1 SLFLLY
7 HFQQSRGK
15 KSVLE
20 EGDRQ
25 RVISSFAS
33 RAIEA
38 HKQSNINGSLNNNRP
53 KSSSNITFLSDE
65 NPLTTRNPLYVE
77 GVTQSPAAAGFLRK
91 RNDTLDPLSPASLV
105 LRDASLGGSHRAWTV
120 PAHVA
125 KRRAPGSPS
134 RPVIMDPVQWQQER
148 LKAANEGMESQH
160 SDADISSP
168 LFQKISGPKL
178 TVKEKARQFEQQ
190 ALQEMKQVRSPD
202 VKSIRSPTHSIH
214 FQEGENRLEQSP
226 KSVVAS
232 PCLRSSLSSPTPCA
246 EVVEPEA
253 SAVPSV
259 IITHHDYPE
268 ELSPPPTRKPTPPS
282 FRIKKPLCQSCLAPQ
297 TKEVIG
303 SIPDPPKTPP
313 PPPPLL
319 PPPLPPAPPSPPLLP
334 PHPLPPPTVSLSS
347 SSSSSSPPLS
357 TQHLSPTKHSKSP
370 AKQPAV
376 PPPPATVPEPPPRR
390 ELKGILKNIQ
400 NLAAIEKSV
409 ANMYSQIDKNHLLPK
424 PIPKLKP
431 AATPELPT
439 PEAVAE
445 HNQQNG
451 NLSCVVEE
459 LEKRFPSQSTAL

>member
-1 SLFLLY
+1 M
-7 HFQQSRGK
+7 
-15 KSVLE
+15 
-20 EGDRQ
+20 
-25 RVISSFAS
+25 
-33 RAIEA
+33 
-38 HKQSNINGSLNNNRP
+38 NNNLP

-77 GVTQSPAAAGFLRK
+77 GVTQSPTAAGFLRK
-91 RNDTLDPLSPASLV
+91 RNDTLDTLSPSRLV

-120 PAHVA
+120 PTHIT
-125 KRRAPGSPS
+125 KRHAPGSPS
-134 RPVIMDPVQWQQER
+134 RPVIMDPIQWQQER
-148 LKAANEGMESQH
+148 LKAENEGTENQH
-160 SDADISSP
+160 SSVDISSP

-190 ALQEMKQVRSPD
+190 ALQEMKQVKSPD
-202 VKSIRSPTHSIH
+202 VKSIRSPTHSIC
-214 FQEGENRLEQSP
+214 FQEGENVLEQSP

-232 PCLRSSLSSPTPCA
+232 PCLRSSPLSSPTPCA

-253 SAVPSV
+253 SVVPSV

-282 FRIKKPLCQSCLAPQ
+282 FRIKKSVCQSFLAPQ
-297 TKEVIG
+297 TKEVIE
-303 SIPDPPKTPP
+303 SIPDPPKIPP

-319 PPPLPPAPPSPPLLP
+319 PPPLPPPPPPPSPPLLP
-334 PHPLPPPTVSLSS
+334 PHPPPPPTVSLSS
-347 SSSSSSPPLS
+347 SSSPLS
-357 TQHLSPTKHSKSP
+357 TQHLSPAKHSKSP
-370 AKQPAV
+370 AKQPAL
-376 PPPPATVPEPPPRR
+376 PPPATVPEPPPRR

-409 ANMYSQIDKNHLLPK
+409 ANMYSQIDKNHVLPK
-424 PIPKLKP
+424 HVSKLKP
-431 AATPELPT
+431 VATPEPPT
-439 PEAVAE
+439 PEAAAE